1 MVIKF
6 GHDHLVRL
14 IVVWSLGLF
23 VVILGSGGL

>member
-14 IVVWSLGLF
+14 IVGWILGLF